1 MRPFSGSRKKTPSDP
16 RRQRRQLLGR
26 FLQEEKVGPMLLDN
40 GCYILDARAGQA

>member
-1 MRPFSGSRKKTPSDP
+1 
-16 RRQRRQLLGR
+16 LLGR